1 MTTKSR
7 LRSTALSTDWVEDL
21 ALILMGTS
29 PLVILL
35 VYVWMN

>member
-1 MTTKSR
+1 MAS
-7 LRSTALSTDWVEDL
+7 LTDLVEDV